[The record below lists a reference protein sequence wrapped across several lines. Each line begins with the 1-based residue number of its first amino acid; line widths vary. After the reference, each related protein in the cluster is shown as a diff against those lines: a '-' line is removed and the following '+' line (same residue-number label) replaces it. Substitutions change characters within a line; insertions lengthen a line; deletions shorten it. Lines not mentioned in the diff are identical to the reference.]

1 MDVVGLGTD
10 VSAIREAVVCKGI
23 LGKELVGKFSL
34 ISAAV
39 VVARMDRG
47 QQRTNFV
54 KVLNAHTM
62 CTQETEKK

>member
-1 MDVVGLGTD
+1 
-10 VSAIREAVVCKGI
+10 
-23 LGKELVGKFSL
+23 
-34 ISAAV
+34 V